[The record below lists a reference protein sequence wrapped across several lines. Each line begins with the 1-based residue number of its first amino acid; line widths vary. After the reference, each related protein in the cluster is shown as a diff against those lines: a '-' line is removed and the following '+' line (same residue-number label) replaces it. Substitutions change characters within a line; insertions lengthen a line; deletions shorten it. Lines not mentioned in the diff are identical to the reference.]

1 MAMGL
6 ACRNT
11 VVAVP
16 PTVKDVWLSLRILT
30 IPAMEACTIAKTKR
44 RPRRP
49 WPTKER
55 VAIALELAT
64 APGAGPDQSA
74 AD

>member
-1 MAMGL
+1 M
-6 ACRNT
+6 
-11 VVAVP
+11 
-16 PTVKDVWLSLRILT
+16 KDVWLWLHILT
-30 IPAMEACTIAKTKR
+30 MPAMEACAIAKAKR

-55 VAIALELAT
+55 VAIALELAN
-64 APGAGPDQSA
+64 AAGASPDQSA